1 MKTMKWIGL
10 DVHKSFTTMGLFDPA
25 TGELAHLGNVPT
37 GQQELTQA
45 LGRVP
50 GAKAVVLEAG
60 RKSHWAAAMVEP
72 CAQQV
77 WIVDPLEVRRLQG
90 RQPKTD
96 RRDAAA
102 LARWA
107 AQGALTP
114 LWRPD
119 AQTMDLRE
127 LTRGRAALVRTE
139 AKVRN
144 MIRSLCARHGQEPPK
159 GDLLS
164 EKLQAW
170 LEERQLGGH
179 AGKVLEVLR
188 GLLPLLQAAADSLRH
203 PVEQEAQAHPQA
215 RQLMSIPGIGPVLA
229 LTIAA
234 EVGDISRF
242 PSAAHLR
249 SYSGLC
255 PRVSASGGRTHTGP
269 LTKSGNRWL
278 RWGAVLGA
286 QQIANKRNVDPRL
299 KRLLNRVAF
308 RHGRNPAKVACARAL
323 LDLSWHLLTKEED
336 WRSPLA
342 HAA

>member
-1 MKTMKWIGL
+1 MLYVGL
-10 DVHKSFTTMGLFDPA
+10 DVHKGFTTMGLFDPA
-25 TGELAHLGNVPT
+25 TGELEHLGNVST
-37 GQQELTQA
+37 GRKELCQA
-45 LGRVP
+45 LARLP
-50 GAKAVVLEAG
+50 APRTVVLEAG
-60 RKSHWAAAMVEP
+60 RKSHWVAAMVEP
-72 CAQQV
+72 CADQV

-90 RQPKTD
+90 RKPKTD

-114 LWRPD
+114 LWRPE
-119 AQTMDLRE
+119 AKTLDLRE
-127 LTRGRAALVRTE
+127 LTRGRATVVRMET
-139 AKVRN
+139 KIRN
-144 MIRSLCARHGQEPPK
+144 MIRSLCARHGQEPPQ

-170 LEERQLGGH
+170 LEQVKFDGY

-188 GLLPLLQAAADSLRH
+188 GLLPVLRAAAASLQQ
-203 PVEQEAQAHPQA
+203 PLEQEAQAHPQA
-215 RQLMSIPGIGPVLA
+215 RRLMTIPGIGPVLG
-229 LTIAA
+229 LTMAA
-234 EVGDISRF
+234 EIGEIDRF
-242 PSAAHLR
+242 ASPANLR

-286 QQIANKRNVDPRL
+286 QQIANKSKVDPRL

-308 RHGRNPAKVACARAL
+308 RHGRNPAKVAVARAL
-323 LDLSWHLLTKEED
+323 LDLIWHLLTQEED
-336 WRSPLA
+336 WRPPLA
-342 HAA
+342 QAA